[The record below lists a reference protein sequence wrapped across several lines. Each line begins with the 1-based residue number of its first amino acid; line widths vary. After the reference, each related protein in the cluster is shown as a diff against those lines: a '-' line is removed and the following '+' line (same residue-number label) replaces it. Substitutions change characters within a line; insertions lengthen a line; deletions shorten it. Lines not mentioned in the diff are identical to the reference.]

1 VVYILQRSGQTEQ
14 PNPCTVQRVENHGK
28 PLNTCTYFVV
38 RLQCFSLDTP
48 PHNSKT
54 QFQRNPHTSSRG
66 MLYCKILQAEPQS
79 VDRGGGSDSD
89 KPKLL
94 LRNHSLLTRLVQSRL
109 TVKDQMAP
117 RNGTT
122 TRRYFSPQLS
132 RSKCASHCLAIRQKE
147 RPDVLSI
154 HMDAESHNLAVQKK
168 LCRDTTWYWRLDT
181 IQAI

>member
-1 VVYILQRSGQTEQ
+1 MEWRIQWSHLLNVDRSRAISVYLCLSCSGSEVKIYVTYDLCDLHVVYILQRSGQTEQ

-28 PLNTCTYFVV
+28 RLNTCTYFVV
-38 RLQCFSLDTP
+38 RLQCFSLDAP
-48 PHNSKT
+48 LHNSKT

-79 VDRGGGSDSD
+79 VDRGGGSDSE

-117 RNGTT
+117 RQRHHNAEIL
-122 TRRYFSPQLS
+122 FSTAL
-132 RSKCASHCLAIRQKE
+132 
-147 RPDVLSI
+147 
-154 HMDAESHNLAVQKK
+154 
-168 LCRDTTWYWRLDT
+168 T
-181 IQAI
+181 